1 MKALILNGSA
11 RGGKGV
17 TGKMVDALI
26 RGLAKGKA
34 GSTTFEIRRMTIS
47 PCTGCLSCMHKNPG
61 ICAVRDDMELIY
73 EALKASD
80 LLVMAT
86 PLYVDTMSAQLKTVM
101 DRCLACLQP
110 FLIRDDAGRVR
121 HPYTWRMP
129 AKFLLLSTSAFPE
142 PEVFAALLATFH
154 AQAANFGSKAAG
166 AICIPGSIALQMEP
180 ELLDHH
186 LSLLEE
192 AGKILGQTGSIPGT
206 LLQEL
211 NTPPVDVDRYL
222 HVAAR
227 YEGWCREQLN
237 KARMS
242 REDTSTR

>member
-17 TGKMVDALI
+17 TGKMVNALI

-34 GSTTFEIRRMTIS
+34 ESTTFEIRRMSIS

-61 ICAVRDDMELIY
+61 ICAVRDDMEPIY
-73 EALKASD
+73 QALKASD
-80 LLVMAT
+80 LLVLAT

-110 FLIRDDAGRVR
+110 FLIRDDTGRVR

-166 AICIPGSIALQMEP
+166 AICIPGSIALQVEP
-180 ELLDHH
+180 VLLDRH

-192 AGKILGQTGSIPGT
+192 AGKILAGTGSIPGT

-222 HVAAR
+222 QVAAR
-227 YEGWCREQLN
+227 YEDWCREQLN
-237 KARMS
+237 KARRS
-242 REDTSTR
+242 REDASI